1 MCWCTYCAS
10 VDSWGLLCEV
20 CTSETIGRS
29 MVVPLSSFA
38 HDQLIKAKEA
48 PVGNIAISVPLMLGE
63 GMFELCVIYSGCHSC
78 LDVRNGESWPLQ
90 DRPKCGRERGPG
102 RCLVPMRS
110 YLPSAIWKCFVPLEH
125 SASLPPL
132 FPSRASGYVKSQ
144 GGKRSAK
151 PTNVALQDFPTSE
164 LLSAGC
170 VAEKRR
176 WGVFWIWGRAKA
188 CTSISWPGSHSQGPC

>member
-63 GMFELCVIYSGCHSC
+63 GMFELGVIYLGCHSC
-78 LDVRNGESWPLQ
+78 LDVRNGES
-90 DRPKCGRERGPG
+90 
-102 RCLVPMRS
+102 
-110 YLPSAIWKCFVPLEH
+110 
-125 SASLPPL
+125 
-132 FPSRASGYVKSQ
+132 
-144 GGKRSAK
+144 
-151 PTNVALQDFPTSE
+151 
-164 LLSAGC
+164 
-170 VAEKRR
+170 
-176 WGVFWIWGRAKA
+176 
-188 CTSISWPGSHSQGPC
+188 